1 MRTRSKVTLLMSVTV
16 FATCG
21 LLAQSGNS
29 VPFPTGYRQWVHIA
43 TVYRGAE
50 NPVFK
55 QQPCTKPCAGG
66 VFQYF
71 ANAKALEGYRTGK
84 FPDGAIIADEF
95 MQMDDAP
102 QQPATSYEGA
112 RRGVG
117 VMVKDSSKYAPTGGW
132 GFESFK
138 GDSRQPDH
146 SSASCYGCHNAFR
159 KEHDLTFLSYKEMK
173 TARE

>member
-1 MRTRSKVTLLMSVTV
+1 MRIKWNRPTLIVATV
-16 FATCG
+16 FAACTI
-21 LLAQSGNS
+21 LAGTEDS

-43 TVYRGAE
+43 SVFRGPQ

-66 VFQYF
+66 VFQYY

-95 MQMDDAP
+95 IEMQDAP
-102 QQPATSYEGA
+102 PQPATSYEGS

-117 VMVKDSSKYAPTGGW
+117 VMVKDSSRYAATGDW
-132 GFESFK
+132 GFESYK

-146 SSASCYGCHNAFR
+146 SSAACYACHNAFR
-159 KEHDLTFLSYKEMK
+159 KDHDFTFLKYKE
-173 TARE
+173 

>member
-1 MRTRSKVTLLMSVTV
+1 MRSTLPLLTVAAV
-16 FATCG
+16 FATCAV
-21 LLAQSGNS
+21 LAQSDDS

-43 TVYRGAE
+43 TVYRGAK
-50 NPVFK
+50 NAVFQ
-55 QQPCTKPCAGG
+55 QQPCTKPCSGG
-66 VFQYF
+66 VFEYF

-95 MQMDDAP
+95 IEMQDAP
-102 QQPATSYEGA
+102 QQPETGYEGP

-117 VMVKDSSKYAPTGGW
+117 VMVKDSVKFAKTGGW

-146 SSASCYGCHNAFR
+146 SAATCYGCHNALR
-159 KEHDLTFLSYKEMK
+159 KDHDLSFLSYKE
-173 TARE
+173 

>member
-21 LLAQSGNS
+21 LLAQSDHS

-71 ANAKALEGYRTGK
+71 ANPKALEGY
-84 FPDGAIIADEF
+84 
-95 MQMDDAP
+95 
-102 QQPATSYEGA
+102 
-112 RRGVG
+112 
-117 VMVKDSSKYAPTGGW
+117 
-132 GFESFK
+132 
-138 GDSRQPDH
+138 
-146 SSASCYGCHNAFR
+146 
-159 KEHDLTFLSYKEMK
+159 
-173 TARE
+173 